1 MQGKAERKR
10 QEKCRKREQANMKE
24 RDAAFD
30 HLFRKV
36 AFQDDEQ
43 AFKELFLEFYPA
55 LCVFAMRYITQ
66 EETARDIV
74 QDVFFKI
81 WKERKNMDINSSFRN
96 FLITSVRNGCTDYL
110 RKQELE
116 NRYREKSILSDIY
129 TSPEEPEEVYTL
141 KELETAIGEALEKLP
156 PNVREAFV
164 MNRFGGMTYVAIAE
178 KMAVSPKTIES
189 YISRALKV
197 LRIELRD
204 YLPFLLLFL

>member
-1 MQGKAERKR
+1 
-10 QEKCRKREQANMKE
+10 MKE
-24 RDAAFD
+24 KDGAFEN
-30 HLFRKV
+30 LFRKV

-43 AFKELFLEFYPA
+43 AFKELFLDFYPA
-55 LCVFAMRYITQ
+55 LCVFAMRYVSQ

-116 NRYREKSILSDIY
+116 NRYREKSMLSDVHS
-129 TSPEEPEEVYTL
+129 SPEEPEEVYTL
-141 KELETAIGEALEKLP
+141 KELETAIGKALEKLP
-156 PNVREAFV
+156 PNVREAFE
-164 MNRFGGMTYVAIAE
+164 MNRFKGMTYVAIAD
-178 KMAVSPKTIES
+178 KMKVSPKTVES

-197 LRIELRD
+197 LRMELRD